1 MLKIINYTLLGIN
14 YLLIANTFWS
24 VEIGLNAIV
33 QHGPLNRYVK
43 DNWKSPLLIIFLL
56 AVLSLVGISSN
67 RFGSNAYL
75 ASLVLLVFEGLIAL
89 DYHRML
95 KKYITDSWYVFSFNV
110 QMVLAIIT
118 SLLIVFS
125 IVTSLFLIEF

>member
-24 VEIGLNAIV
+24 VEIGLNAVV
-33 QHGPLNRYVK
+33 QHGPLNRYVN

-67 RFGSNAYL
+67 WFGSNAYL
-75 ASLVLLVFEGLIAL
+75 ASLVLLVLEGLIAL

>member
-24 VEIGLNAIV
+24 VEIGLNAV
-33 QHGPLNRYVK
+33 VKHGPLNRYVN